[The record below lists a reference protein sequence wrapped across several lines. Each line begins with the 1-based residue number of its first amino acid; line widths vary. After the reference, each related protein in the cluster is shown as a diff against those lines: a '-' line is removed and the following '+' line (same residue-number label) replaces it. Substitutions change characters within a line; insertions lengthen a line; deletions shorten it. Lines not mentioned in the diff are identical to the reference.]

1 MDFCHSC
8 RRRLKDE
15 SKIRCHLFCP
25 IADKTMSLSQETG
38 TSLDR
43 ATSSSSSSEH
53 HVVIHHHPA
62 VSGGVAAAAVATT
75 TSSTTTTT
83 TTAGEKKDVTAVMQ
97 GIGKQLKSVPDR
109 NQVML
114 QALTNAAAHNLKRR
128 GKPQLYHSIYEKLL
142 QSGR

>member
-1 MDFCHSC
+1 
-8 RRRLKDE
+8 
-15 SKIRCHLFCP
+15 
-25 IADKTMSLSQETG
+25 MSLSQETG

-53 HVVIHHHPA
+53 HVVINHHPA
-62 VSGGVAAAAVATT
+62 VSGGVVAAAVATT
-75 TSSTTTTT
+75 TSSTTTTTTTT

-128 GKPQLYHSIYEKLL
+128 GKPLLPTMIHDVLPVKQNGSPQLYHSIYEKLL

>member
-1 MDFCHSC
+1 
-8 RRRLKDE
+8 
-15 SKIRCHLFCP
+15 
-25 IADKTMSLSQETG
+25 MSLSQETG

-53 HVVIHHHPA
+53 HVVINHHPA
-62 VSGGVAAAAVATT
+62 VSGGVVAAAVATT
-75 TSSTTTTT
+75 TSSTTTTPTTT

-128 GKPQLYHSIYEKLL
+128 GKPLLPTTIHDVLPVKQNGSPQLYHSIYEKLL